1 MSRQGSNPAEDER
14 SEFGDVFSGT
24 EARTAYATAEGIS
37 TASPARSAPARVA
50 PAEMGIVRDTPTE
63 VRGWGKGA
71 VPRDVRK
78 FRYDTVRARTLAA
91 VSFTA
96 SKADRLDASAAGDL
110 LHQVHVMYGIDKEE
124 ESRILAFDKALWFEH
139 TINGASLL
147 QPGRGTLTVD
157 NMSFDVSPIKELL
170 GVDQRRFFRAFA
182 DDIADNN
189 REILKD
195 YDMYD
200 PISVEKVG
208 QLRQVAIE
216 RGLQKYPHLAHDSS
230 DACVLISMEERLAI
244 NQSKRLV
251 IPTVNQVDALP
262 ERGTLVGR
270 AASGG
275 ASH

>member
-1 MSRQGSNPAEDER
+1 MSRQGSNAAEDER
-14 SEFGDVFSGT
+14 SEFGDVFSGP
-24 EARTAYATAEGIS
+24 EVRTAYAAAGGGNDAGS
-37 TASPARSAPARVA
+37 GSSPVPKPG
-50 PAEMGIVRDTPTE
+50 PAEHGLVRDTPTE
-63 VRGWGKGA
+63 VRGWGRGPI
-71 VPRDVRK
+71 PRDPRK
-78 FRYDTVRARTLAA
+78 FRYDTVRARTLQA

-96 SKADRLDASAAGDL
+96 SKADRLDAQTAGDL
-110 LHQVHVMYGIDKEE
+110 LHQVHMMFGIEKEE

-147 QPGRGTLTVD
+147 QPGRGTLTVGG
-157 NMSFDVSPIKELL
+157 MSFDVSPIKELL

-189 REILKD
+189 REIMKA

-200 PISVEKVG
+200 PISVEMVG

-230 DACVLISMEERLAI
+230 DACVLISMEERLAV

-251 IPTVNQVDALP
+251 IPAINQVDQLP
-262 ERGTLVGR
+262 GARDSAVGR
-270 AASGG
+270 VA
-275 ASH
+275 